1 MRGTHTKPSSAKT
14 FAVVLTAALMLS
26 GCASLIPAPKAVC
39 VAQKPKL
46 ASLQTTAS
54 GGITMDRS
62 DSAKLLNYINDLEAC
77 TNAG

>member
-1 MRGTHTKPSSAKT
+1 MRGTPTKLSSAKT
-14 FAVVLTAALMLS
+14 FAIVLTAALMLS

-39 VAQKPKL
+39 MAQKPKL
-46 ASLQTTAS
+46 TSLQTTAS

>member
-1 MRGTHTKPSSAKT
+1 MRGTLTKASNAMT
-14 FAVVLTAALMLS
+14 FVVGLTATLMLS
-26 GCASLIPAPKAVC
+26 GCASLIPTAKAVC

-46 ASLQTTAS
+46 TSLQTTAS

-62 DSAKLLNYINDLEAC
+62 DAAKLLNYINDLEAC